1 MKPSTREARK
11 AKKKGEG
18 EKAKSKIQ
26 DCCVKILLS
35 AHARTW
41 QANVL
46 HLDQKATK
54 CTTCKWLCDVF

>member
-35 AHARTW
+35 AHA
-41 QANVL
+41 
-46 HLDQKATK
+46 
-54 CTTCKWLCDVF
+54 